1 MRQLTGIWKGIAA
14 LLAAAWV
21 IFIFYTALT
30 VAFHPLFQG
39 AISLGFGLALVFLLY
54 PLDRKR
60 LLPEATSLKD
70 KIFYGTRSS
79 PSWLDIALLIL
90 AVTPCIYIMLA
101 WEGVARAVGRYE
113 THQLILGAILALLLL
128 EGTRRA
134 LGKAIPI
141 LVLLFL
147 LYALLGQYIPGLFG
161 HAGFK
166 LSEILYQLY
175 LMTEGIWGLLT
186 DYTSRVIALFI
197 LFAPVVFATGVGNAF
212 MRVAQFTG
220 GRATGGAGQISVV
233 SSALFGMISGS
244 SAANVA
250 VDGPLTIPT
259 MKRLGYRA
267 ELAGAIE
274 ATASSGGQ
282 IMPPI
287 MGAGAFIMAEFLN
300 IPYTDVMVAA
310 FIPAIVY
317 FAGVWAG
324 IYVEAKRMG
333 LGRIP
338 PELIPKAKEV
348 FFSREAMTFFIAL
361 GVLIYLLL
369 RYLPPQLAAA
379 WALIVAMGLFLLTGG
394 PLSLKALWER
404 IKVTAG
410 AFYSGVTTALAWL
423 MVMMSCVQMAV
434 TIISLTGFGV
444 KLSELIIEL
453 GGISIILAL
462 VATMV
467 TALILGMGM
476 PTTAAYV
483 IAAAVIAPALM
494 KMGMPALAAHLFIFY
509 FATKSALTP
518 PVCIAVYTAA
528 AISGG
533 NILRLAWI
541 AMRLGIGAYIMP
553 YFFLFEPAFLMQGEA
568 WEIMV
573 KALLAIL
580 AMFPI
585 EAGVMGQW
593 LKPAT
598 ILERL
603 VFIVGGLAMIHP
615 SLMTDL
621 IGLILV
627 ALGLLS
633 QKFLPPIPVIG
644 TRPVIPSQKEFEG
657 K

>member
-1 MRQLTGIWKGIAA
+1 MRDLTGVWKAITA
-14 LLAAAWV
+14 LLAGAWV
-21 IFIFYTALT
+21 IFVFYTALT

-39 AISLGFGLALVFLLY
+39 GICLAFGLALVFLLY
-54 PLDRKR
+54 PLDQKR
-60 LLPEATSLKD
+60 LSTETFSLRGK
-70 KIFYGTRSS
+70 FLYGTKSS
-79 PSWLDIALLIL
+79 PSWLDIGLLIL
-90 AVTPCIYIMLA
+90 AVTPCIYIMFA
-101 WEGVARAVGRYE
+101 WEEVARAVGRYE
-113 THQLILGAILALLLL
+113 THQLILGGVLGILLL

-141 LVLLFL
+141 VVLVFL
-147 LYALLGQYIPGLFG
+147 LYAIVGQFIPGFFG
-161 HAGFK
+161 HAGYK
-166 LSEILYQLY
+166 PSEILYQLY

-186 DYTSRVIALFI
+186 DYTSRVIALFLI
-197 LFAPVVFATGVGNAF
+197 FGPVLFATGVGSAF
-212 MRVAQFTG
+212 MRIAQFTG

-300 IPYTDVMVAA
+300 IPYTHVMLAA
-310 FIPAIVY
+310 LIPAIVY

-338 PELIPKAKEV
+338 PELIPKVREV
-348 FFSREAMTFFIAL
+348 FFSRETMTFAIAL
-361 GVLIYLLL
+361 GLLIYLLL
-369 RYLPPQLAAA
+369 RYLPPQLCAA
-379 WALIVAMGLFLLTGG
+379 WALIVAMVLFMLTGG

-404 IKVTAG
+404 IKITGWAY
-410 AFYSGVTTALAWL
+410 YSGVTTALAWL

-434 TIISLTGFGV
+434 TMISLTGFGV
-444 KLSELIIEL
+444 KISELIL
-453 GGISIILAL
+453 AVGGVNIFLAL

-483 IAAAVIAPALM
+483 IAAAVIAPALVG
-494 KMGMPALAAHLFIFY
+494 MGFPAIAAHLFIFY

-533 NILRLAWI
+533 SIMRLAGI
-541 AMRLGIGAYIMP
+541 AIRLGIGAYIMP
-553 YFFLFEPAFLMQGEA
+553 YFFVFEPAFLMQGEA
-568 WEIMV
+568 WEIVV

-603 VFIVGGLAMIHP
+603 LFVVGGLALMHP
-615 SLMTDL
+615 SLVTDL
-621 IGLILV
+621 IGLVLV

-633 QKFLPPIPVIG
+633 QRYLPPIPVIG
-644 TRPVIPSQKEFEG
+644 TRPAGPLKTESEG